1 MAVNIAGI
9 VAIVIFY
16 LVILAIGLWAARRGK
31 AKQAEGDPE
40 SERVMLA
47 GRDIGVFV
55 GVMTMT
61 ATWVGGG
68 YINGTA
74 EVIFDPLQGFIWCQA
89 PFGYSIGLVLGKC
102 DVSIGSKF
110 VESRYRPPSHL
121 RQKSRVYSS
130 CIAGGLF
137 FAKKMRSEGYVTM
150 LDPFQ
155 RRYGE
160 RMGGLLF
167 IPALLADVC
176 WCGAILAA
184 LGATLSVVLG
194 LNFTLS
200 VIISAAIAVFYTL
213 LGGLYSVVYTD
224 VIQLF
229 CIFVGLWISIP
240 FALTNPLVSEIGSTT
255 ETRLLYTPVNA
266 SVYNR
271 TFNQTETAGWYG
283 TWDTTYTGV
292 WIDYALLLMCGG
304 IPWQCYF
311 QRVLSSTSPAHARW
325 LSVTAGLG
333 CVIMSVP
340 SILIGAIGASTDW
353 PKTAY
358 GKDPAVEG
366 QASLI
371 LPLVLQYL
379 TPTWVSFFGLGAVSA
394 AVMSSADSAVLA
406 SASLF
411 SRNVYKLLFRQK
423 ASETEIVWVMRAAT
437 IVVGTMATA
446 LALTV
451 KTIYVPRWGEYRIV
465 QGKGRLF
472 STKMGRVQ
480 DRTGWWKAVQ
490 YQDGESLFLLCG
502 DLVFVIL
509 FPQLVCVIHLE
520 FTNTYGSLCGYI
532 VGMVLRICG
541 GESLLSIDP
550 VIKYPYYDEREGLQ
564 LFPFRAF
571 AMLCSF
577 LTIVAVS
584 LVLKLLFEGEKIPMK
599 YDVADCFRSEAEQQ
613 RRRPDLSR
621 DTEIVLLP
629 LGDQSEAV
637 LVQGSAPND
646 GCSEEKC
653 VCNPVVHCPP
663 CNFDGQVADVQT
675 VLIAQQAQ
683 ITRLQNDSQS
693 AETLLDLLA
702 EQKKITNSL
711 KNRVAQLEERI
722 KTNDSAVT
730 CPARYW
736 LFNGNCYRFSTD
748 KKPYSEARDTCH
760 GEGGILATVKDEGTH
775 NFLANHVRATTQ
787 QRTWIG
793 LSDLATEGLW
803 VWDDGTLLF
812 GEGIWKT
819 NEPNGGRRE
828 NCVHIYT
835 SRGYRWND
843 IACSN
848 PYYYICEI
856 RG

>member
-89 PFGYSIGLVLGKC
+89 PFGYSIGLVLG
-102 DVSIGSKF
+102 
-110 VESRYRPPSHL
+110 
-121 RQKSRVYSS
+121 
-130 CIAGGLF
+130 GLF

-200 VIISAAIAVFYTL
+200 VIISTAIAVFYTL

-229 CIFVGLWISIP
+229 CIFIGLWISIP

-311 QRVLSSTSPAHARW
+311 QRVLSSKSPAYARW

-353 PKTAY
+353 PKTEY

-411 SRNVYKLLFRQK
+411 ARNVYKLLFRQK

-451 KTIYVPRWGEYRIV
+451 QSIYG
-465 QGKGRLF
+465 
-472 STKMGRVQ
+472 
-480 DRTGWWKAVQ
+480 
-490 YQDGESLFLLCG
+490 LFLLCG

-621 DTEIVLLP
+621 DTEVVLLP

-637 LVQGSAPND
+637 LVRADEPNMRSNNTPKEHPPLL
-646 GCSEEKC
+646 SEEC
-653 VCNPVVHCPP
+653 
-663 CNFDGQVADVQT
+663 
-675 VLIAQQAQ
+675 L
-683 ITRLQNDSQS
+683 
-693 AETLLDLLA
+693 
-702 EQKKITNSL
+702 
-711 KNRVAQLEERI
+711 
-722 KTNDSAVT
+722 
-730 CPARYW
+730 
-736 LFNGNCYRFSTD
+736 
-748 KKPYSEARDTCH
+748 
-760 GEGGILATVKDEGTH
+760 
-775 NFLANHVRATTQ
+775 
-787 QRTWIG
+787 
-793 LSDLATEGLW
+793 
-803 VWDDGTLLF
+803 
-812 GEGIWKT
+812 
-819 NEPNGGRRE
+819 
-828 NCVHIYT
+828 
-835 SRGYRWND
+835 
-843 IACSN
+843 
-848 PYYYICEI
+848 
-856 RG
+856 